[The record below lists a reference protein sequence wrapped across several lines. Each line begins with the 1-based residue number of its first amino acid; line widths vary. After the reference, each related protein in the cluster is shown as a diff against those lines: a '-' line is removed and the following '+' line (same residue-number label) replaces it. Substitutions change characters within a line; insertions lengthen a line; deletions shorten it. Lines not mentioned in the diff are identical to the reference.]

1 VTAGAG
7 WRNADNPINPR
18 PNRFDS
24 SDIVTNV
31 GGGLKYFVTDNLAL
45 RVDARYYMDMEDDN
59 GYNGNDLPVLA
70 GLHITFGAPQPEPAP
85 MKKEEP
91 KPAPMAPAD
100 SDGDGVTDDRDK
112 CPNTPKGTKV
122 DADGCPVV
130 SAEVRPQ
137 YKAALGDVAAFMGK
151 HSSAVAT
158 IEGHTDST
166 GPESYNQGLSERR
179 ANSIATYL
187 TDNKGVSAN
196 RLKTVGYGESR
207 PVADNAT
214 REGRQRNRRVIAVI
228 IESK

>member
-1 VTAGAG
+1 MKKLLTALLSA
-7 WRNADNPINPR
+7 A
-18 PNRFDS
+18 F
-24 SDIVTNV
+24 
-31 GGGLKYFVTDNLAL
+31 LA
-45 RVDARYYMDMEDDN
+45 VF
-59 GYNGNDLPVLA
+59 LA
-70 GLHITFGAPQPEPAP
+70 GCSTASKKTEPPPAPEPKAAP
-85 MKKEEP
+85 V
-91 KPAPMAPAD
+91 PMAPAD

-130 SAEVRPQ
+130 MAPQRMEIKIEFDFDSAEVRPQ

>member
-1 VTAGAG
+1 MKKTIVALLSAALFAVILSGCSTASKKTEPPPA
-7 WRNADNPINPR
+7 
-18 PNRFDS
+18 
-24 SDIVTNV
+24 
-31 GGGLKYFVTDNLAL
+31 
-45 RVDARYYMDMEDDN
+45 
-59 GYNGNDLPVLA
+59 
-70 GLHITFGAPQPEPAP
+70 PEPKMAP
-85 MKKEEP
+85 VP
-91 KPAPMAPAD
+91 VAPAD

-122 DADGCPVV
+122 DADGCPIVMAPQRMEIKIEFDFD
-130 SAEVRPQ
+130 SAEIRPQ
-137 YKAALGDVAAFMGK
+137 YTAALGDVAAFMGK
-151 HSSAVAT
+151 YSSAVAT

-166 GPESYNQGLSERR
+166 GPEEYNQGLSERR
-179 ANSIATYL
+179 ANAIAAYL

>member
-1 VTAGAG
+1 ME
-7 WRNADNPINPR
+7 IKIE
-18 PNRFDS
+18 FDF
-24 SDIVTNV
+24 D
-31 GGGLKYFVTDNLAL
+31 
-45 RVDARYYMDMEDDN
+45 
-59 GYNGNDLPVLA
+59 
-70 GLHITFGAPQPEPAP
+70 
-85 MKKEEP
+85 
-91 KPAPMAPAD
+91 
-100 SDGDGVTDDRDK
+100 
-112 CPNTPKGTKV
+112 
-122 DADGCPVV
+122 

-228 IESK
+228 IESKPLFLLLADLRGGRGIAPWAALLHQTGSCRSGPRPRWLS

>member
-1 VTAGAG
+1 MKKLLTALLSA
-7 WRNADNPINPR
+7 A
-18 PNRFDS
+18 F
-24 SDIVTNV
+24 
-31 GGGLKYFVTDNLAL
+31 LA
-45 RVDARYYMDMEDDN
+45 A
-59 GYNGNDLPVLA
+59 VLA
-70 GLHITFGAPQPEPAP
+70 GCSTASKKTEPPPAPEPKMAP
-85 MKKEEP
+85 VP
-91 KPAPMAPAD
+91 VAPAD

-130 SAEVRPQ
+130 MAPQRMEIKIEFDFDSAEVRPQ

>member
-1 VTAGAG
+1 MKKTIVALLSAALFAVILSGCSTASKKTEPPPA
-7 WRNADNPINPR
+7 
-18 PNRFDS
+18 
-24 SDIVTNV
+24 
-31 GGGLKYFVTDNLAL
+31 
-45 RVDARYYMDMEDDN
+45 
-59 GYNGNDLPVLA
+59 
-70 GLHITFGAPQPEPAP
+70 PEPKMAP
-85 MKKEEP
+85 VP
-91 KPAPMAPAD
+91 VAPAD

-130 SAEVRPQ
+130 MAPQRMEIKIEFDFDSAEVRPQ

-166 GPESYNQGLSERR
+166 GPEEYNQGLSERR
-179 ANSIATYL
+179 ANAIAAYL